1 MDNNQQEK
9 PGGDPATDRFAAG
22 APEPTAQDANSA
34 IIPDPLGM
42 TRICP
47 QLPPET
53 GRAFLASLESL
64 AAQCAPLAPAG
75 CCLSLADLRLLRGA
89 LADDDGLH
97 FLTSLL
103 SPAEAA
109 LWAGFAYPKRR
120 LEWLGGRLAA
130 KHSLHRLLGREPALL
145 YRDCSLLPDEH
156 GRPALEPLAG
166 VHANL
171 QVSISHSRDYAAALT
186 TAAGRCG
193 LDIQQK
199 TARLITV
206 QERFASAEE
215 LALLTALPNPL
226 SRLCLLWTAK
236 EAVKKC
242 CLSDQSTFFGS
253 IRLAALA
260 PGPTDKAWTARML
273 VQGRAPDGIKVSVGE
288 FEEYCIACVAEER
301 HA

>member
-1 MDNNQQEK
+1 MNNNRQEK
-9 PGGDPATDRFAAG
+9 PGGDAATDRFATT
-22 APEPTAQDANSA
+22 APEPNTQGANPA

-47 QLPPET
+47 QSPPES
-53 GRAFLASLESL
+53 GRALLASLETL

-75 CCLSLADLRLLRGA
+75 CRLSLADLRLLRGA
-89 LADDDGLH
+89 LAGDNGLG

-109 LWAGFAYPKRR
+109 LWAGFSYPKRR

-130 KHSLHRLLGREPALL
+130 KHSLDRALGREPARL
-145 YRDCSLLPDEH
+145 YRDYSLLPDEH
-156 GRPALEPLAG
+156 GRPALEPLPG
-166 VHANL
+166 VNASP

-186 TAAGRCG
+186 TTAGRCG
-193 LDIQQK
+193 LDIQEK
-199 TARLITV
+199 TARLISV
-206 QERFASAEE
+206 QERFASPEE
-215 LALLTALPNPL
+215 LALLAAIPNGL
-226 SRLCLLWTAK
+226 SRLCLLWTVK

-253 IRLAALA
+253 IRLTALA
-260 PGPTDKAWTARML
+260 PGPTDGVWTAR
-273 VQGRAPDGIKVSVGE
+273 VQCGASAEIEVCVGE